1 MGNIS
6 SSGLPA
12 IFAKMNS
19 KSQAPLEQDMLT
31 ILLKPRAL
39 EQSNWQD
46 VEMGSVCSRWGAF
59 SATLYLL

>member
-46 VEMGSVCSRWGAF
+46 VEMGSVCSR
-59 SATLYLL
+59 